1 MREFSMILEVLLP
14 LAWVAGGY
22 AVGAIVEKFVLAGLR
37 RAARRTEW
45 EWDDVAINSLRRMPT
60 LWFLI
65 AGVDMALRRIPVSS
79 VVLNNS
85 EKVFVVVIILSITV
99 VLSRIAS
106 GAVGVFSK
114 RAKGAFPATSIFA
127 HFSTVLIF
135 VLGVLVIL
143 QWLRIPITPIVGALG
158 LGGLAVALAL
168 QDTLSNLFAGLQI
181 IASRKVRPGDYIKLE
196 SGEEGYVVDITWRN
210 TTVRA
215 IHNNMI
221 IVPNAKLASAVTVNF
236 NLPQRE
242 MAVRVEVGVSY
253 DSDLREV
260 ERVTIEV
267 AKEVLSEIQGGAPE
281 FEPFIRYHTFADFSI
296 NFTVV
301 MYVKDFFSQ
310 YVIKHEF
317 VKKLHARFNEKG
329 IEIPFPI
336 RTVYMKQNGDEES
349 QAPSP

>member
-1 MREFSMILEVLLP
+1 MSVLQMFKPILP
-14 LAWVAGGY
+14 LVWVAGGY
-22 AVGAIVEKFVLAGLR
+22 AAGAIVEKFVLAGLR
-37 RAARRTEW
+37 RAASRTEW

-65 AGVDMALRRIPVSS
+65 AGVDMALRRIPVSPA
-79 VVLNNS
+79 VLNNS
-85 EKVFVVVIILSITV
+85 EKAFVVVIILSVTV

-143 QWLRIPITPIVGALG
+143 QWLRIPITPIVTALG

-267 AKEVLSEIQGGAPE
+267 AKEVLGEIQGGAPE

-317 VKKLHARFNEKG
+317 MKRLHARFNEKG